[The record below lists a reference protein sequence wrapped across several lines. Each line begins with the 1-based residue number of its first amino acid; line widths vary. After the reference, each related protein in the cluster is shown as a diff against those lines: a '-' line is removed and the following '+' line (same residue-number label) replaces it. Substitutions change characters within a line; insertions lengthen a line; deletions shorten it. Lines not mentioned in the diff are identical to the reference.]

1 MRLTDRSHLMNL
13 LPFVAN
19 EEHARVKNAVSGE
32 NVSLTFDGTTRA
44 GEALAIILR
53 HVTSD
58 FCIKQYLVK
67 LQMLVKSMTGEE
79 LARELI
85 SCLSVSYGVKPESLL
100 ASMHDRAS
108 TNDVAMRTVKIVY
121 PSVVDIGCYSHTIDL
136 AGNHFKTEILSS
148 FISLWVS
155 LFSHSPKAKF
165 LWMVKTGMSVESYS
179 ATRWWS
185 QWEMMKQLMLLYGD
199 VDSFVTSL
207 EGSHATKSKLL
218 NILHDADARSVLEI
232 ELAAIVDAGEPLVKA
247 TYKLERDGALVFD
260 CYETVSS
267 VLSTFQMGHYPILM
281 LLQEN

>member
-1 MRLTDRSHLMNL
+1 
-13 LPFVAN
+13 
-19 EEHARVKNAVSGE
+19 
-32 NVSLTFDGTTRA
+32 
-44 GEALAIILR
+44 
-53 HVTSD
+53 
-58 FCIKQYLVK
+58 
-67 LQMLVKSMTGEE
+67 MLVKSMTGEE

-218 NILHDADARSVLEI
+218 NILHDANARSVLEI
-232 ELAAIVDAGEPLVKA
+232 ELAAIVDVGEPLVKA
-247 TYKLERDGALVFD
+247 TYKLESDGALVFD

-267 VLSTFQMGHYPILM
+267 VLSTFQMGHYPKTDAVARKLANGNEEQKQQWKAYALGCVKPAIEYLTNTITIK
-281 LLQEN
+281 LQKSLEIFKVARLFSPKKIREIYMFNC